1 MCHTA
6 GVEHAEVP
14 LDAQNIALSIPTKI
28 LKRIKVIAARRGVS
42 VSGLLTRL
50 LEDFAL
56 REEGY
61 RQAMEDHLATLKSI
75 SELGTGGVI
84 RWNREKLHER

>member
-1 MCHTA
+1 
-6 GVEHAEVP
+6 
-14 LDAQNIALSIPTKI
+14 LDTQNITLSIPTKI
-28 LKRIKVIAARRGVS
+28 LKRIKVIAASKGVS

-61 RQAMEDHLATLKSI
+61 RQAMEDHLATLKRH
-75 SELGTGGVI
+75 SELGTDGDI
-84 RWNREKLHER
+84 RWHREELHER

>member
-1 MCHTA
+1 MDT
-6 GVEHAEVP
+6 
-14 LDAQNIALSIPTKI
+14 QNITLSIPTKI
-28 LKRIKVIAARRGVS
+28 LKRIKIIAARRGIS

-61 RQAMEDHLATLKSI
+61 RQAMEDHLATLKRH

-84 RWNREKLHER
+84 PWHREELHER